1 MSRTDNNS
9 NSYATSIDNMA
20 AFFVESWRAHK
31 PVPGCPSNLPV
42 YTFLKESFKFKKKV
56 IDGFGK
62 HWYYK
67 KTKNT
72 LVESCRFS
80 QDKNFGEENTL

>member
-1 MSRTDNNS
+1 
-9 NSYATSIDNMA
+9 
-20 AFFVESWRAHK
+20 
-31 PVPGCPSNLPV
+31 
-42 YTFLKESFKFKKKV
+42 LKESFKFKKKV